1 MGSRSNTPWYVC
13 NTGQLH
19 SVGLPLTSFGVD
31 NFHMSFSTSLAGRYS
46 HLSHEGRVVQCANP
60 SSVATTTPLHS
71 EDSTSLEV
79 EAEGALE
86 ARIKKK
92 VAMWVGYV
100 GTRYKGMEGLL
111 GGLFQEVRL
120 FNNVV
125 SMYIL

>member
-1 MGSRSNTPWYVC
+1 MGFRSNTPWSVC
-13 NTGQLH
+13 ITGQLH
-19 SVGLPLTSFGVD
+19 SVGFPLTSFGVD
-31 NFHMSFSTSLAGRYS
+31 NFHMGFSTSLAGRYS

-60 SSVATTTPLHS
+60 SSVATTAPSHS

-79 EAEGALE
+79 EAEGALD

-100 GTRYKGMEGLL
+100 GTRYKGMEGFL
-111 GGLFQEVRL
+111 GGLFQEGRL

-125 SMYIL
+125 CMYIL